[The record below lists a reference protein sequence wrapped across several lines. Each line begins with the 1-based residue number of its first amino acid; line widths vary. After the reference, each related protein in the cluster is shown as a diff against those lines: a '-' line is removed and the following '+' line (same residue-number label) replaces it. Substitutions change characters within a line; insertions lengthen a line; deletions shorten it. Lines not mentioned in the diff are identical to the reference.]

1 MSYQAAESSVP
12 KRRFAHRWNPR
23 RLAFRGIRG
32 SGNLGG
38 AFLSVLFL
46 LRLESLMERSMTT
59 KASFTPEEWS
69 RVLASPMV
77 AGMAITAADPS
88 GLWGII
94 KEGMAGGWALLH
106 AKQDP
111 NANALVKAVAED
123 FASGDARSPARERI
137 QMTFKDAQPGDVIEV
152 ETREMYELC
161 QEAVRESGRTDLHVR
176 FRGVPLSE
184 APRSPDP
191 A

>member
-1 MSYQAAESSVP
+1 MASS
-12 KRRFAHRWNPR
+12 
-23 RLAFRGIRG
+23 
-32 SGNLGG
+32 
-38 AFLSVLFL
+38 
-46 LRLESLMERSMTT
+46 

-88 GLWGII
+88 GLWGLL

-137 QMTFKDAQPGDVIEV
+137 QTTFRGAQAGDLKRRAIDELRSVAGILQAKAPDDAQAFKTWLREV
-152 ETREMYELC
+152 A
-161 QEAVRESGRTDLHVR
+161 QKAAEAGNEGGFLG
-176 FRGVPLSE
+176 FGGVAVSE
-184 APRSPDP
+184 AEKTTLAEIS
-191 A
+191 AALGTAT